1 MGRGRRSRSGV
12 EAEIAEATKA
22 RWVRRCVHTTLSGEA
37 PGELSLE
44 IEEDP
49 AWRAELEAELFGKRI
64 LFTDHDDWTVAEI
77 VSAYRS
83 QWMVEAD
90 FRQMKDP
97 AVVAFSPMFHWTE
110 QKIRVHVFYCT
121 LALMVA
127 RLMVREAEKA
137 GLHLSVRALLASLAG
152 IEETVLLYP
161 SAGGRPRAR
170 RLLTEMDETQ
180 TQLYELFGLATY
192 APRS

>member
-1 MGRGRRSRSGV
+1 
-12 EAEIAEATKA
+12 
-22 RWVRRCVHTTLSGEA
+22 
-37 PGELSLE
+37 
-44 IEEDP
+44 
-49 AWRAELEAELFGKRI
+49 
-64 LFTDHDDWTVAEI
+64 
-77 VSAYRS
+77 
-83 QWMVEAD
+83 
-90 FRQMKDP
+90 
-97 AVVAFSPMFHWTE
+97 PMFHWTE

-127 RLMVREAEKA
+127 RLMVRDAQRA
-137 GLHLSVRALLASLAG
+137 GLHLSVRALLAHLAG

-180 TQLYELFGLATY
+180 TELYELFGLATY